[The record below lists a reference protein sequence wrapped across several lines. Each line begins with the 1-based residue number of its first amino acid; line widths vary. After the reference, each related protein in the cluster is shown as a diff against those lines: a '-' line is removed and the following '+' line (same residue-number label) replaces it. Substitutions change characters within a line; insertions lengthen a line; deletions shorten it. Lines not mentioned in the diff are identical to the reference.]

1 MKKLLIIVLF
11 VLFSLFPLSGIEV
24 VFGES
29 EKQAKV
35 TTECNLYKEAKLN
48 YTEEEGIVLKLS
60 FGEILNIV
68 GEPIKDENSSFYFYF
83 ASITKNESE
92 YVGYVITNFITN
104 TTNSGLE
111 KRLDPNAK
119 TLNQSNIY
127 NSKDEN
133 NKLVLDGKEVVLEQY
148 QGIKILDG
156 YDKSKNYHQ
165 IMFEIEGNIYTGYIK
180 TSDLLVE
187 GYNATIIL
195 VVFIFVLVTG
205 IAISVFFTTRKK
217 RKKILK
223 KER

>member
-1 MKKLLIIVLF
+1 MA
-11 VLFSLFPLSGIEV
+11 
-24 VFGES
+24 FGES

-60 FGEILNIV
+60 FGEILSIV

-92 YVGYVITNFITN
+92 YQGYVITNFITS
-104 TTNSGLE
+104 TTNSGLG

-133 NKLVLDGKEVVLEQY
+133 NKLILNGKEVVLEQY

-180 TSDLLVE
+180 TSDLLME

-195 VVFIFVLVTG
+195 VIFIFVLVTG